1 MIIKNLKKGED
12 GSYDFDFTV
21 SEDEAEFLM
30 DYAIQNLIREGL
42 ISVAGGKSDMEL
54 EFIERDEE
62 DTLQ

>member
-30 DYAIQNLIREGL
+30 DYAIQNLIIEGL